1 MRTPSPS
8 NHRLF
13 VSIAIAPASL
23 ESLLADDEVVELET
37 LLVLLLDLTDDGA
50 EVLNVLKIRS
60 ISTMSF

>member
-13 VSIAIAPASL
+13 VSIVIEPASL